1 MWSRGPNP
9 LTTTRAR
16 STAPPR
22 RGKTGWIGQK
32 IVAMLRAKG
41 ADVVVAETRLEH
53 IQDVR
58 ARGGMRRPAAL
69 RPPGVRASAHRLG
82 VSTPA

>member
-1 MWSRGPNP
+1 MTERAAHTP
-9 LTTTRAR
+9 LVHRPAR
-16 STAPPR
+16 IHR

-32 IVAMLRAKG
+32 IVTMLRAKG

-58 ARGGMRRPAAL
+58 NACHVLTGP
-69 RPPGVRASAHRLG
+69 
-82 VSTPA
+82 TP